1 MSERRPGEV
10 RMEDAPEGV
19 LPRCPACSKDLPTLW
34 IRKQGLGIH
43 EQKQVV
49 MCPHCR
55 VMLGY
60 GSTKLFN

>member
-1 MSERRPGEV
+1 MADDERRV
-10 RMEDAPEGV
+10 RIEDAPEGV
-19 LPRCPACSKDLPTLW
+19 LPKCPGCTKELSTVW
-34 IRKQGLGIH
+34 ISKQGLGFH

-60 GSTKLFN
+60 GTAKLFN